1 MYDTYGRGT
10 LLRGHAHA
18 VRAQT
23 GVGSVDDR
31 TAALEA
37 ISQSRQHL
45 QPMGPFCCICLVT
58 ALCP

>member
-37 ISQSRQHL
+37 ISPVKTTLTTYGSIL
-45 QPMGPFCCICLVT
+45 LYLSP
-58 ALCP
+58 